1 MTLVWRITI
10 TKETLLAQVER
21 AEEIAAHTPDSEVKR
36 TLLDA
41 ARDYRL
47 GAKTETWTLDP
58 DWRLPREIS

>member
-1 MTLVWRITI
+1 MTE
-10 TKETLLAQVER
+10 ETLLAQAER
-21 AEEIAAHTPDSEVKR
+21 AEEIAAHTADNEVKR

-47 GAKTETWTLDP
+47 EAKTETCTLDP